1 MAVVLLG
8 LESARKRD
16 EKCSHKEKKKKG
28 KTNKQISITE
38 MPHES

>member
-16 EKCSHKEKKKKG
+16 EKCSHKEKKKG